1 MLASAR
7 APQKQEEAY
16 QCFREGVRR
25 KPLDPHWRFPIRS
38 LLPSGAHP
46 KLHMARGDA
55 RVYRRGRQAKDNST
69 YVAFGR
75 STSMLEMSKTN
86 KFIGS
91 TSWAW
96 TELCL

>member
-1 MLASAR
+1 MLQGRS
-7 APQKQEEAY
+7 
-16 QCFREGVRR
+16 REKAIRSSLEISHSL
-25 KPLDPHWRFPIRS
+25 PRS

-46 KLHMARGDA
+46 KLHMALGDA
-55 RVYRRGRQAKDNST
+55 RVYRRGRQAKENST

-86 KFIGS
+86 KLIGS
-91 TSWAW
+91 PSWAW